1 MKKLIYPVTVFVALQ
16 LVVLTSITLWVIW
29 YLLNKKEY
37 EGVAALA
44 RTAYTSF
51 ESNKTGYASMVSGL
65 LLLFAILVGTTYLFI
80 GWVRER
86 LIHRQRA
93 TFFSGFTHE
102 LMTPI
107 TCIQMNLETLMKHE
121 LDKEKKDK
129 LLSAA
134 YKEGKRLQSTI
145 NNILEMTRIEHKKKT
160 IQPER
165 LNFLVYLQ
173 NYVNEAK
180 ELHPEIS
187 IHLKACISPYAL
199 IDKKAFELCLNNL
212 LENAI
217 KYGKEPQIELQL
229 ETQKKR
235 IQLTFADNGP
245 GTALDEKKL
254 FKIFYRGNNKVQGT
268 GLGLFIVKSI
278 IELHKGKI
286 ELAKSEVG
294 TKFIIELPLEASDD

>member
-1 MKKLIYPVTVFVALQ
+1 MRKLIYPITVFVALQ

-29 YLLNKKEY
+29 FVLNKKEY

-44 RTAYTSF
+44 RTAYSSF
-51 ESNKTGYASMVSGL
+51 ESNRIGYASMVSGL
-65 LLLFAILVGTTYLFI
+65 LLLFAILVGSTYLFI

-121 LDKEKKDK
+121 LDKEKKDQ
-129 LLSAA
+129 LMSAA
-134 YKEGKRLQSTI
+134 YKEGKRLQSAI

-160 IQPER
+160 IQPE
-165 LNFLVYLQ
+165 
-173 NYVNEAK
+173 
-180 ELHPEIS
+180 
-187 IHLKACISPYAL
+187 L
-199 IDKKAFELCLNNL
+199 IDFSQYLATYVRATQELYPELEIEQKASETCMVSLDTKAFELVLNNL
-212 LENAI
+212 VENAI
-217 KYGKEPQIELQL
+217 KYGSQPKISLSL
-229 ETQKKR
+229 SVTKKKVT
-235 IQLTFADNGP
+235 LTFSDNGP
-245 GTALDEKKL
+245 GTTLDEKKL

-278 IELHKGKI
+278 VELHKGKV
-286 ELAKSEVG
+286 ELAKTTTG
-294 TKFIIELPLEASDD
+294 TTFMIHLPLRSSHE

>member
-1 MKKLIYPVTVFVALQ
+1 MKKLIYPVTIFVALQ
-16 LVVLTSITLWVIW
+16 LVVLTSIALWIIW
-29 YLLNKKEY
+29 YVLNKKEY

-51 ESNKTGYASMVSGL
+51 ETNKTGYASMVSGII
-65 LLLFAILVGTTYLFI
+65 LLFAILVGSTYLFI
-80 GWVRER
+80 GWIRER

-121 LDKEKKDK
+121 LEKDKKEK

-160 IQPER
+160 VQTELI
-165 LNFLVYLQ
+165 NFSSYLK
-173 NYVNEAK
+173 NYIAEAK
-180 ELHPEIS
+180 DLHPEIEIFFS
-187 IHLKACISPYAL
+187 ATEHFYTM
-199 IDKKAFELCLNNL
+199 IDKKAFDLALNNL
-212 LENAI
+212 VENAI
-217 KYGKEPQIELQL
+217 KYGNDPKIKLELKTNKKKIEF
-229 ETQKKR
+229 
-235 IQLTFADNGP
+235 TFEDNGP
-245 GTALDEKKL
+245 GIPLDKKKL
-254 FKIFYRGNNKVQGT
+254 FKIFYRGNNKVKGT

-278 IELHKGKI
+278 IELHHGDI
-286 ELAKSEVG
+286 ELVPTEQG
-294 TKFIIELPLEASDD
+294 TTFMIHLPLKVPHV